1 MTEDEKAIEIG
12 RILTEWNP
20 LGDAAETVKDLNNYE
35 TEAFDILEA
44 MDLFGD
50 TLEKAVAEVLG
61 QAFYIE
67 LESSELGGCCEKIR
81 AVLGN

>member
-35 TEAFDILEA
+35 TEAFDILGA

-50 TLEKAVAEVLG
+50 TLEKAVAVVLG
-61 QAFYIE
+61 QAFHIE

>member
-35 TEAFDILEA
+35 TEAFDILWA

-50 TLEKAVAEVLG
+50 TLEKAVAVVLG
-61 QAFYIE
+61 QSFRIE
-67 LESSELGGCCEKIR
+67 LESSDLGNCCEKIR

>member
-44 MDLFGD
+44 MGLFGD

-61 QAFYIE
+61 QAFNIDP
-67 LESSELGGCCEKIR
+67 ESSELRGCCEKIR
-81 AVLGN
+81 AALGN